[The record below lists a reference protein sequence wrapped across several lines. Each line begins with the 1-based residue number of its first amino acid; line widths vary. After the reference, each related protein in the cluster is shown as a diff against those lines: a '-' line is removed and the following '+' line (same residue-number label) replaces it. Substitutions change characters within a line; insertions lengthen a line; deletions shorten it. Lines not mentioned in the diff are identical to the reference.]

1 VLITL
6 LESSNDSRTLAVAC
20 HDLGQFIQYHPA
32 GRGVALDLKAKDKV
46 MARMTHPDPEVQ
58 KQALLCIQKLLLSA
72 KYTSYLQ
79 T

>member
-1 VLITL
+1 M
-6 LESSNDSRTLAVAC
+6 
-20 HDLGQFIQYHPA
+20 
-32 GRGVALDLKAKDKV
+32 ALDLKAKDKV